1 MSPEPSIF
9 SSTIRRSSAPVIWIY
24 LQYIFPP
31 LGSALCGIHDR
42 LVPFILLFVVNY
54 WITLFREIR
63 IPSRRVVWTQNL
75 CRLPFV
81 PQIELPLETT
91 LNFNLISGEY
101 CALPR
106 ETKKPFPVDEI
117 TGKDHQ
123 ANSGGKSWKTEE
135 FPAGIEGSWRQK
147 GIPPHVRLDDPHEW
161 IYFGLKSYV
170 LEVSRLKSCLGPLK
184 VIRNLTCSS
193 RW

>member
-31 LGSALCGIHDR
+31 LGSALCAIHDR

-106 ETKKPFPVDEI
+106 ETKKTI
-117 TGKDHQ
+117 
-123 ANSGGKSWKTEE
+123 SGRRNHRERSPNQIQVESHG
-135 FPAGIEGSWRQK
+135 
-147 GIPPHVRLDDPHEW
+147 
-161 IYFGLKSYV
+161 
-170 LEVSRLKSCLGPLK
+170 RLKNSRQESKEVGAKKGFP
-184 VIRNLTCSS
+184 LTCDWMTHMNEFISDSNHMFWKSHALS
-193 RW
+193 RVWAL

>member
-31 LGSALCGIHDR
+31 LGSALCAIHDR

-123 ANSGGKSWKTEE
+123 AKFRWKVMEDWRIPGRNRRKLAPKRDSPSRATGWPTWMNL
-135 FPAGIEGSWRQK
+135 FRTQIICFGS
-147 GIPPHVRLDDPHEW
+147 
-161 IYFGLKSYV
+161 
-170 LEVSRLKSCLGPLK
+170 
-184 VIRNLTCSS
+184 LTS
-193 RW
+193 